1 MVGHAL
7 MNDARTSATPWRFAP
22 LPPDRLPA
30 EAEAQVAQAWKDARV
45 FEKTLERTKG
55 GPPFVFY
62 EGPPTANGM
71 PHHGHVLT
79 RVIKDVFPRYK
90 TMLGHHVERKA
101 GWDTHGL
108 PVEIEV
114 EKLLGLEGKQDIEK
128 YGVAPFVQKCR
139 ESVWKYQGEWER
151 LTERIGFWIDLRDPY
166 ITYTRDYVESVWWA
180 LKQIHDK
187 GLLYKGYKILPWCP
201 RDMTGLSSHEVGQGY
216 LEVEDPALTVAF
228 KLVGHEETYALAWTT
243 TPWTLL
249 SNVALVVG
257 PGIDYV
263 FARREGD
270 EKTYVLARA
279 RLAAVLGAK
288 GVEVLREVKG
298 EDLVGTS
305 YERLFDYYGELDG
318 PAHRVVADGFVT
330 TGDGTGIVHAAP
342 AFGEDDHRACRDN
355 GLAFV
360 NLVEPSGRFVAAC
373 GPYAGRWVK
382 EADGDIARDLK
393 RRGLLLKQE
402 RYKHEYPHCWR
413 CKTPL
418 LYYAREAWYVATTK
432 VKERLVALN
441 QEIAWFPEHIRD
453 GRFGD
458 FLANNKDWA
467 LSRERYWGTPL
478 PVWECT
484 TPDCAGRVVVDSV
497 AALRALNP
505 DVPADLDPHRP
516 LVDEVVLPCPVCRGS
531 ARRVKEVID
540 CWFDSGAMPFAQW
553 GMPHREG
560 SQARFDTNS
569 PADFICEAIDQTRG
583 WFYTLH
589 AISTLLF
596 DRPAYKRCLVL
607 GHVLDAQ
614 GKKLSKKDK
623 NYKSPDE
630 VLDAHGADAMRWFF
644 LSRMTPG
651 QGVRFFDDAVRD
663 ARRTFLLKLLNVYKF
678 FQEYASSDGFDP
690 RPGGTPRPA
699 PAAREPLDRWVLS
712 YLNTTTGAV
721 RAALDAYEF
730 NQAATTLEELVDGV
744 SNWYV
749 RRSRDRGWRKPTP
762 EDAGKWAFWWTL
774 YEVQV
779 TLARLIAPFVPFIAD
794 DLHRALVREVFDA
807 GGSPDGSPADGS
819 AAAGAVAESVH
830 LEAYPEVDEG
840 LVDAALERAMALVR
854 RVVTLGLA
862 ARTSARLNVRRPL
875 RWAGVLLSD
884 VAEHRVFDA
893 NDWAREAVA
902 DELNIKSFQVTN
914 EFDRYVDFDVRV
926 NFKLLGPRL
935 GKKLNPVKQAL
946 GKLPPADLARAA
958 REGRPVP
965 VPLPDGTSEELQADD
980 LDVRLS
986 AREGFAAAEERGV
999 VVVLDAHIDE
1009 ALVAEGLAREVQS
1022 RVQGLRKELDLPF
1035 DARVEV
1041 TIDGATGALAA
1052 AIESHSQA
1060 IARETQA
1067 DALTLGAVARQ
1078 GLVVASLDAGG
1089 LATRRAGPLVDAV
1102 GDALA
1107 GARAAAC
1114 QPAQAPAA
1122 AEPAARPAAR
1132 PGGDEGDAAFKAVLG
1147 GLTGPQQ
1154 AALRGLRDRITSKAG
1169 RYEVE
1174 FAPASE
1180 RFAKAAHAQVTVDGQ
1195 GVARAQTEALRAS
1208 AREQVEQSFQALGAP
1223 VAGEAL
1229 LVGLNPELR
1238 DDVLAAW
1245 ADALPGV
1252 RLRHERPA
1260 GADAVFLRAAP
1271 LDEWTLVLALKVVA

>member
-1 MVGHAL
+1 M
-7 MNDARTSATPWRFAP
+7 TTTPPKRFQP
-22 LPPDRLPA
+22 LPAERPA
-30 EAEAQVAQAWKDARV
+30 EAEAQVAAGWKAARI
-45 FEKTLERTKG
+45 FEKSLERTRG
-55 GPPFVFY
+55 GRPFVFY

-79 RVIKDVFPRYK
+79 RVIKDLFPRYK
-90 TMLGHHVERKA
+90 TMLGFHVERKA

-128 YGVAPFVQKCR
+128 FGIAPFVQKCR

-151 LTERIGFWIDLRDPY
+151 LTERIGFWIDMGAPY
-166 ITYTRDYVESVWWA
+166 ITYSRDYVESVWWA
-180 LKQIHDK
+180 LKRIHDA
-187 GLLYKGYKILPWCP
+187 GLLYKGHKILPWCP

-228 KLVGHEETYALAWTT
+228 ELKDGPGAALGGPGAHALAWTT

-257 PGIDYV
+257 PEIDYV
-263 FARREGD
+263 FARRLGSDGPGD
-270 EKTYVLARA
+270 ERTYLLAQA
-279 RLAAVLGAK
+279 RLKAVLGDK
-288 GVEVLREVKG
+288 VEVLRTVKG
-298 EDLVGTS
+298 TDLVGTS
-305 YERLFDYYGELDG
+305 YAPLFDYHGALDA
-318 PAHRVVADGFVT
+318 PAHRVVADAFVT

-342 AFGEDDHRACRDN
+342 AFGEDDQRACRSA

-360 NLVEPSGRFVAAC
+360 NLVEPTGRFTAAC

-418 LYYAREAWYVATTK
+418 LYYAREAWFIETTK
-432 VKERLVALN
+432 LKDRLVALN
-441 QEIAWFPEHIRD
+441 QEIGWFPEHIRD

-478 PVWECT
+478 PVWECAQAGC
-484 TPDCAGRVVVDSV
+484 PGRVVVDSV

-516 LVDEVVLPCPVCRGS
+516 QVDEVTVPCPACGGP

-553 GMPHREG
+553 GTPHVEG
-560 SQARFDTNS
+560 SQARFETNH

-596 DRPAYKRCLVL
+596 DRPAYRRCLVL

-644 LSRMTPG
+644 LSRMSPG
-651 QGVRFFDDAVRD
+651 QGVRFYDEAVRE
-663 ARRTFLLKLLNVYKF
+663 ARGKFLLKLLNVYKF

-699 PAAREPLDRWVLS
+699 PREREALDRWVLS
-712 YLNTTTGAV
+712 YLHTTTGKV

-730 NQAATTLEELVDGV
+730 NQAATALEEFVDGL

-749 RRSRDRGWRKPTP
+749 RRSRDRGWRQATA
-762 EDAGKWAFWWTL
+762 DDQGKWAFWWTL
-774 YEVQV
+774 HEVQT
-779 TLARLIAPFVPFIAD
+779 TLARLIAPFVPFLAD
-794 DLHRALVREVFDA
+794 DLHRVLEREVL
-807 GGSPDGSPADGS
+807 DGA
-819 AAAGAVAESVH
+819 AESVH
-830 LEAYPEVDEG
+830 LEAYPEP
-840 LVDAALERAMALVR
+840 LAALRDEALEARVALAR
-854 RVVTLGLA
+854 RVVNLGLA
-862 ARTSARLNVRRPL
+862 ARTSAKANVRRPL
-875 RWAGVLLSD
+875 RQAVVLLSSPSDEDEVRALAD
-884 VAEHRVFDA
+884 VI
-893 NDWAREAVA
+893 A
-902 DELNIKSFQVTN
+902 DELNVKEVAVSR
-914 EFDRYVDFDVRV
+914 EHDRYVSFDVRV
-926 NFKLLGPRL
+926 NFPRLGPRL
-935 GKKLNPVKQAL
+935 GKKLNAVKKAL
-946 GKLPPADLARAA
+946 GELPPAELARAA
-958 REGRPVP
+958 REGRQVT
-965 VPLPDGTSEELQADD
+965 VPLPDGTSEELLADD

-986 AREGFAAAEERGV
+986 AREGFTAAEERGV
-999 VVVLDAHIDE
+999 VVVLDTHADE

-1022 RVQGLRKELDLPF
+1022 RVQALRKELDLPF
-1035 DARVEV
+1035 DAKVEV
-1041 TIDGATGALAA
+1041 TIDGATGALAG
-1052 AIESHSQA
+1052 AIERHGAA

-1067 DALTLGAVARQ
+1067 RSLTLGAVARE
-1078 GLVVASLDAGG
+1078 GAALVLAPLDPGE
-1089 LATRRAGPLVDAV
+1089 LATRRARPLVDAV

-1107 GARAAAC
+1107 AARAAA
-1114 QPAQAPAA
+1114 PPAA
-1122 AEPAARPAAR
+1122 E
-1132 PGGDEGDAAFKAVLG
+1132 GDEDAPFRAVLA
-1147 GLTGPQQ
+1147 GLTAPQQ
-1154 AALRGLRDRITSKAG
+1154 AALRGLRERISQKAG
-1169 RYEVE
+1169 RYEAE

-1180 RFAKAAHAQVTVDGQ
+1180 RFVKAGAVEVVVDGQ
-1195 GVARAQTEALRAS
+1195 AVARAQTDALRAA
-1208 AREQVEQSFQALGAP
+1208 AREGVAQSFEALGAP
-1223 VAGEAL
+1223 AKGDVL

-1238 DDVLAAW
+1238 SDVLAAW
-1245 ADALPGV
+1245 ADALPGARV
-1252 RLRHERPA
+1252 LERA
-1260 GADAVFLRAAP
+1260 ERDGATFLRAAP
-1271 LDEWTLVLALKVVA
+1271 LDEWTLVVGLRVVA

>member
-1 MVGHAL
+1 
-7 MNDARTSATPWRFAP
+7 MNDARTRPSTRRFAP
-22 LPPDRLPA
+22 LPADRLPA
-30 EAEAQVAQAWKDARV
+30 EAEGAVAQAWKDAKI

-79 RVIKDVFPRYK
+79 RVIKDLFPRYK

-128 YGVAPFVQKCR
+128 YGIAPFVQKCR

-151 LTERIGFWIDLRDPY
+151 LTERIGFWIDLHDPY

-180 LKQIHDK
+180 LEQIHQK

-228 KLVGHEETYALAWTT
+228 KLAGHDDTYALAWTT

-257 PGIDYV
+257 PEIDYV
-263 FARREGD
+263 FARVAGD

-279 RLAAVLGAK
+279 RLEAVLGKK

-298 EDLVGTS
+298 KDLVGTS
-305 YERLFDYYGELDG
+305 YERLFDYYGQLDG
-318 PAHRVVADGFVT
+318 PAHRVVPGDFVT
-330 TGDGTGIVHAAP
+330 TSDGTGIVHAAP
-342 AFGEDDHRACRDN
+342 AFGEDDYRVCREN
-355 GLAFV
+355 ELAFV
-360 NLVEPSGRFVAAC
+360 NLVEPTGRFTAAC
-373 GPYAGRWVK
+373 GPFAGRWVK

-393 RRGLLLKQE
+393 RRGHLLKQE

-432 VKERLVALN
+432 VKDRLEALN
-441 QEIAWFPEHIRD
+441 REIAWFPEHIRD

-484 TPDCAGRVVVDSV
+484 AAGCSGRVVVGSV

-516 LVDEVVLPCPVCRGS
+516 LVDEVTVPCPTCGGT

-553 GMPHREG
+553 GTPHVEG
-560 SQARFDTNS
+560 SQARFETNS

-596 DRPAYKRCLVL
+596 DRPAYRRCLVL

-644 LSRMTPG
+644 LSKMTPG
-651 QGVRFFDDAVRD
+651 QGVRFFDEAVRD

-699 PAAREPLDRWVLS
+699 PAEREPLDRWALS
-712 YLNTTTGAV
+712 YLHTTTGRV

-730 NQAATTLEELVDGV
+730 NQAATALEELVDGV

-749 RRSRDRGWRKPTP
+749 RRSRDRGWRRPTP

-779 TLARLIAPFVPFIAD
+779 TLARLIAPFVPFLAD
-794 DLHRALVREVFDA
+794 DLHRVLVREVQE
-807 GGSPDGSPADGS
+807 
-819 AAAGAVAESVH
+819 GAAESVH
-830 LEAYPEVDEG
+830 LEAYPEVDAS
-840 LVDAALERAMALVR
+840 LQDAALEARFALAR
-854 RVVTLGLA
+854 RVVTLGQN
-862 ARTSARLNVRRPL
+862 ARTAAKVNTRRPL
-875 RWAGVLLSD
+875 RQAVVLLSQPKDEDD
-884 VAEHRVFDA
+884 VRALADVI
-893 NDWAREAVA
+893 A
-902 DELNIKSFQVTN
+902 DELNVKDVVVSR
-914 EFDRYVDFDVRV
+914 EHDRYVNFDVRV
-926 NFKLLGPRL
+926 NFKALGPRL

-946 GKLPPADLARAA
+946 GALPAADLARAA
-958 REGRPVP
+958 REGQAVD
-965 VPLPDGTSEELQADD
+965 VKLPDGSTEQLLADD

-999 VVVLDAHIDE
+999 VVVLDTHVDE

-1035 DARVEV
+1035 DARVDV
-1041 TIDGATGALAA
+1041 TIEGAAGALAA
-1052 AIESHSQA
+1052 AIERHRTGIEAEVQA
-1060 IARETQA
+1060 RS
-1067 DALTLGAVARQ
+1067 LTLGPVARD
-1078 GLVVASLDAGG
+1078 GVVVAALDAGQ
-1089 LATRRAGPLVDAV
+1089 LSSRRAAPLVDAV
-1102 GDALA
+1102 G
-1107 GARAAAC
+1107 GARATARESAFTRD
-1114 QPAQAPAA
+1114 AA
-1122 AEPAARPAAR
+1122 AGPEADDDA
-1132 PGGDEGDAAFKAVLG
+1132 GDSAFKAVLG

-1154 AALRGLRDRITSKAG
+1154 AALRGLRDAVTKKAG

-1180 RFAKAAHAQVTVDGQ
+1180 RFAKAAHAQVSVDGAA
-1195 GVARAQTEALRAS
+1195 VAATQTDALRAS
-1208 AREQVEQSFQALGAP
+1208 AREQVEASFQALGAA
-1223 VAGEAL
+1223 AGDAL
-1229 LVGLNPELR
+1229 LVGLNAELR

-1252 RLRHERPA
+1252 RLHHERA
-1260 GADAVFLRAAP
+1260 GLGAGAVFLRAAP
-1271 LDEWTLVLALKVVA
+1271 LDEWTLVLALKVVT